1 MFLLFLMAVS
11 SLIGF
16 VLLGMDQ
23 LGMVIGF
30 GMILGCLIRGIFLM
44 KEILSKLDET
54 K

>member
-11 SLIGF
+11 ALIGF

-30 GMILGCLIRGIFLM
+30 GMILGCLIRGIYLL
-44 KEILSKLDET
+44 KEILARLEE
-54 K
+54 